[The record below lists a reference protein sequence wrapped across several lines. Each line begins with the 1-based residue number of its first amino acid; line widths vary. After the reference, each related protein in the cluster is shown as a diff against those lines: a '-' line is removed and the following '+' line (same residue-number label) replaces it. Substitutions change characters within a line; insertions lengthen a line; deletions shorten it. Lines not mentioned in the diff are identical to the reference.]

1 MSSKTLK
8 NNIQNEI
15 VMALG
20 GLLWHSAKAGVGKLL
35 GEDEWADREFNE
47 ALDSMQKPAFSDT
60 GEILEDM
67 GETISDVFDS
77 IFNRD

>member
-1 MSSKTLK
+1 
-8 NNIQNEI
+8 
-15 VMALG
+15 MALG

-35 GEDEWADREFNE
+35 GEDEWAEREFNE

-60 GEILEDM
+60 SEIFEDM